1 MERARSA
8 ISGTLAP
15 RRSSTMLGGIE
26 RYRMPEALVTIAQ
39 YFDVTE
45 AHIAGGLLESEGIPV
60 HLMDVNHV
68 SANPL
73 LGIGLGGVRLQV
85 PATFEQAAREVL
97 ASRKSLEEDDQG
109 YLSADELSGRKA
121 SQDDMDTR
129 ERLGILKVFGIA
141 VLLVIVLARLLSI
154 LG

>member
-1 MERARSA
+1 
-8 ISGTLAP
+8 
-15 RRSSTMLGGIE
+15 
-26 RYRMPEALVTIAQ
+26 MPEALVTIAQ

-85 PATFEQAAREVL
+85 PAAFEQAAREVL
-97 ASRKSLEEDDQG
+97 ASRKSLEEDDQDQF
-109 YLSADELSGRKA
+109 SADELSGRKFP
-121 SQDDMDTR
+121 QGDMDAR
-129 ERLGILKVFGIA
+129 ERVGILRVFGIA
-141 VLLVIVLARLLSI
+141 VLLVVALAFLLSV

>member
-1 MERARSA
+1 
-8 ISGTLAP
+8 
-15 RRSSTMLGGIE
+15 
-26 RYRMPEALVTIAQ
+26 MPEVLVTVAQ

-85 PATFEQAAREVL
+85 PARFEQAAREVL
-97 ASRKSLEEDDQG
+97 TSRKSLEDDNQDNI
-109 YLSADELSGRKA
+109 STDELSKSETSRGDVDA
-121 SQDDMDTR
+121 R
-129 ERLGILKVFGIA
+129 EKLRILRVLGIA
-141 VLLVIVLARLLSI
+141 VLLVVVLAFILPILS
-154 LG
+154 